1 MRDPRVP
8 RGEPREGAR
17 GKGGIGWHGMGED
30 AVQAW
35 SGATGEAHRRRELK
49 GPRSEVGWCHQHARA
64 TPKGAR
70 STGSTATLSSSP
82 YSPTLL
88 SDPLVAWLKDMASTS
103 PYVSAPASAP
113 SQLVETLGKLTAS
126 LPELPQVEWTYKTIA
141 TSVLAVV
148 VTLLLVAAL
157 WYLSGSPPAS
167 RAAPLKD
174 AATAERKRAAVP
186 SQPALVNQAAHKAAP
201 PPLDDDRSALSDRRS
216 TVLTQRIVAVGA
228 PLNLPRASTAT
239 TPDSP

>member
-8 RGEPREGAR
+8 RGEPREGAG

-148 VTLLLVAAL
+148 VTLLLAEQAL
-157 WYLSGSPPAS
+157 WRS
-167 RAAPLKD
+167 RKQTLPGHAWQIVSA
-174 AATAERKRAAVP
+174 R
-186 SQPALVNQAAHKAAP
+186 P
-201 PPLDDDRSALSDRRS
+201 PPLSLVVRGPLTFPHPLPVHVHSPSSDSLPSRS
-216 TVLTQRIVAVGA
+216 TRRWRRTSAV
-228 PLNLPRASTAT
+228 R
-239 TPDSP
+239 